1 MSGSYT
7 TGAPYGRSRRHVRLG
22 MLIKKARIVEILRS
36 RGQDLRA
43 EWVDRELPDEVD
55 TERHTGLLVTLRL
68 TPADLSQQP

>member
-1 MSGSYT
+1 
-7 TGAPYGRSRRHVRLG
+7 

-55 TERHTGLLVTLRL
+55 TDRHTGLLVTLRL
-68 TPADLSQQP
+68 TPADLAQQP